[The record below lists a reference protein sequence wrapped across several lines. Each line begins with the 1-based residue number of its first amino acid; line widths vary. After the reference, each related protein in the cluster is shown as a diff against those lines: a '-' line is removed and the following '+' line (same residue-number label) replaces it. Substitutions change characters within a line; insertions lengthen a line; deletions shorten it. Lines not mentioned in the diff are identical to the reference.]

1 MQEEQGVSPNITICK
16 VLKLSNGET
25 IIGNITKETNSYI
38 DVNRPLKILIMV
50 RPDFSTINM
59 SVMKWDPTFDYAT
72 PIRVYKNSIVACAE
86 PNEMMVK
93 NYNEVLDQAT
103 KPEEE
108 HQEDEVVESSE
119 MMQELLRRIKPNTMH

>member
-1 MQEEQGVSPNITICK
+1 MQEEKGIAPSTTICK

-25 IIGNITKETNSYI
+25 IIGNITKETVSYI
-38 DVNRPLKILIMV
+38 DVNRPLKILIMI
-50 RPDFSTINM
+50 RPDLSQMNM
-59 SVMKWDPTFDYAT
+59 SVMKWDPTFDYAL

-93 NYNEVLDQAT
+93 NYNEVLEQAT

-108 HQEDEVVESSE
+108 QGDEITEVND

>member
-1 MQEEQGVSPNITICK
+1 MQEEQGIVPNTTICK
-16 VLKLSNGET
+16 VLKLANGET
-25 IIGNITKETNSYI
+25 IIGNITKETVSYI

-50 RPDFSTINM
+50 RPDLSTMNM
-59 SVMKWDPTFDYAT
+59 SVMKWDPTFDYAL

-93 NYNEVLDQAT
+93 NYNEVLEQADR
-103 KPEEE
+103 PEEDKG
-108 HQEDEVVESSE
+108 DEITEVSD

>member
-1 MQEEQGVSPNITICK
+1 MQEEQGVTPNITICK

-108 HQEDEVVESSE
+108 HQEDEVVESNE
-119 MMQELLRRIKPNTMH
+119 LMQELLRRIKPNTMH

>member
-1 MQEEQGVSPNITICK
+1 MQEEKGITPNTTICK
-16 VLKLSNGET
+16 VIKLSNGET
-25 IIGNITKETNSYI
+25 IIGNITKETVSYI
-38 DVNRPLKILIMV
+38 DVNMPLKILIMV
-50 RPDFSTINM
+50 RPDLSTMNM
-59 SVMKWDPTFDYAT
+59 SVMKWDPTFDYAL

-93 NYNEVLDQAT
+93 NYNEVLEQAT

-108 HQEDEVVESSE
+108 QGDEITEVND

>member
-1 MQEEQGVSPNITICK
+1 MQEEQGVTPNITICK

>member
-1 MQEEQGVSPNITICK
+1 MQEEKGITPNTTICK
-16 VLKLSNGET
+16 VIKLSNGET
-25 IIGNITKETNSYI
+25 IIGNITKETVSYI
-38 DVNRPLKILIMV
+38 DVNMPLKILIMV
-50 RPDFSTINM
+50 RPDLSQMNM
-59 SVMKWDPTFDYAT
+59 SVMKWDPTFDYAL

-93 NYNEVLDQAT
+93 NYNEVLEQAT

-108 HQEDEVVESSE
+108 QGDEITEVND

>member
-1 MQEEQGVSPNITICK
+1 MQEETGITPNTTICK

-25 IIGNITKETNSYI
+25 IIGNITKETVSYI
-38 DVNRPLKILIMV
+38 DVTRPLKIMIMV
-50 RPDFSTINM
+50 RPDLSQMNM
-59 SVMKWDPTFDYAT
+59 SVMKWDPTFDYAL

-86 PNEMMVK
+86 PNEMMIK
-93 NYNEVLDQAT
+93 NYNEVLDQAN

-108 HQEDEVVESSE
+108 QEDEITEVND

>member
-1 MQEEQGVSPNITICK
+1 MQEEQGVTPNTTICK
-16 VLKLSNGET
+16 VLKLANGET
-25 IIGNITKETNSYI
+25 IIGNITKETVSYI

-50 RPDFSTINM
+50 RPDLSTMNM
-59 SVMKWDPTFDYAT
+59 SVMKWDPTFDYAL

-93 NYNEVLDQAT
+93 NYNEVLEQADR
-103 KPEEE
+103 PEEDKG
-108 HQEDEVVESSE
+108 DEITEVSD

>member
-1 MQEEQGVSPNITICK
+1 MQEEQGVSPNTTICK

-25 IIGNITKETNSYI
+25 IIGNITKETVSYI

-50 RPDFSTINM
+50 RPDLSQMNM
-59 SVMKWDPTFDYAT
+59 SVMRWDPTFDYAL

-93 NYNEVLDQAT
+93 NYNDVLEQAN

-108 HQEDEVVESSE
+108 QDNETTDIGDL
-119 MMQELLRRIKPNTMH
+119 MQELLRKVKPSTMH